1 MVGGK
6 DGKAKIALWMTVGKS
21 DISYTGHK
29 PPGLKFK
36 PVIGKEYNRQ
46 SERDYRTKNGSKFVL
61 IFHQLYPA
69 LTSMLDYLGKFG
81 IFRESPAGFTS
92 HILRSN
98 MGLVTH

>member
-36 PVIGKEYNRQ
+36 PVIEKEYNRQ
-46 SERDYRTKNGSKFVL
+46 SERNYRITNGSKFVL

-69 LTSMLDYLGKFG
+69 CMSMLDYL
-81 IFRESPAGFTS
+81 E
-92 HILRSN
+92 
-98 MGLVTH
+98 

>member
-36 PVIGKEYNRQ
+36 PVVRKKYNRRSQ
-46 SERDYRTKNGSKFVL
+46 RNYCAANPFKFAV
-61 IFHQLYPA
+61 IFHQSYPA
-69 LTSMLDYLGKFG
+69 STSVLNYVG
-81 IFRESPAGFTS
+81 IVD
-92 HILRSN
+92 I
-98 MGLVTH
+98 